1 MIGVIA
7 GGAGL
12 GLLLCELY
20 ARVLKV
26 SNVAEASALT

>member
-7 GGAGL
+7 GGAGA
-12 GLLLCELY
+12 GLLCELY